1 MVVILLK
8 EILIVEDD
16 PVLSGTLAY
25 NLASEMVRVARA
37 ASLEVAR
44 MMLTQSVFD
53 LVLLD
58 VNLPDGEGYT
68 LCEDIKKWQPKAII
82 IFLTARDEEADLLY
96 GYEVGAVDYIVKPF
110 SLVAL
115 ERKISA
121 MLALVAER
129 RSQTES
135 YDDGRLVLDFS
146 TQSASLCDQPLH
158 LSALEFRMLKLFCSH
173 PKQVLT
179 RNQLLERL
187 WDVEENYVDAHTLT
201 STVSRVRGKIEAQ
214 GDIYIKTVY
223 GMGYQWMGGADDDG
237 GI

>member
-1 MVVILLK
+1 MK
-8 EILIVEDD
+8 RILIVEDD
-16 PVLSGTLAY
+16 PVLGGTLAY
-25 NLASEMVRVARA
+25 NLASETVCVELAD
-37 ASLEVAR
+37 SLEAAR
-44 MMLTQSVFD
+44 MRLPQSVFD

-58 VNLPDGEGYT
+58 VNLPDGEGYF
-68 LCEDIKKWQPKAII
+68 LCADIKKCQPAAII
-82 IFLTARDEEADLLY
+82 IFLTARDEEADLLH

-110 SLVAL
+110 SLAAL

-121 MLALVAER
+121 MLALVIDR
-129 RSQTES
+129 RSQTEI
-135 YDDGRLVLDFS
+135 YNDGRLVLDFS
-146 TQSASLCDQPLH
+146 AQSASLCAQPLH

-187 WDVEENYVDAHTLT
+187 WDAEENYVDAHTLT

-214 GDIYIKTVY
+214 GDTYIKTVY
-223 GMGYQWMGGADDDG
+223 GMGYQWLGGADDDG

>member
-1 MVVILLK
+1 MILLK

-16 PVLSGTLAY
+16 SLLGGTLAY
-25 NLASEMVRVARA
+25 NLASETVRVERVATLAAAR
-37 ASLEVAR
+37 R
-44 MMLTQSVFD
+44 ILTQRVFD

-68 LCEDIKKWQPKAII
+68 LCTDIKKWQPKAII
-82 IFLTARDEEADLLY
+82 IFLTARDEEADLLH

-129 RSQTES
+129 RSQTEI
-135 YDDGRLVLDFS
+135 YDDGRLVLDFGA
-146 TQSASLCDQPLH
+146 QSAALCGSPLH

-173 PKQVLT
+173 PRQVLT

-187 WDVEENYVDAHTLT
+187 WDAEENYVDAHTLT
-201 STVSRVRGKIEAQ
+201 STVSRVRGKIEAR
-214 GDIYIKTVY
+214 GDTYIKTVY
-223 GMGYQWMGGADDDG
+223 GMGYQWMGGVDDG
-237 GI
+237 GGR

>member
-44 MMLTQSVFD
+44 MMLIQSVFD

-110 SLVAL
+110 SLAAL

-214 GDIYIKTVY
+214 GDTYIKTVY

>member
-25 NLASEMVRVARA
+25 NLASEMVRVTRA

-68 LCEDIKKWQPKAII
+68 LYEDIKKWQPKAII

-110 SLVAL
+110 SLAAL

-214 GDIYIKTVY
+214 GDTYIKTVY